1 MMKTALVT
9 GASRGLGEA
18 LVVCLANRGYLVHG
32 LVRTPQAVEALHG
45 HCAAAIPIIGDVA
58 RTEVITAIRDALG
71 RCGDGLNLL
80 INNAGT
86 GASIRAM
93 QDGIE
98 EEIAA
103 HVNTHCLGALRVSRA
118 ALPFLRRAEPAL
130 IVNVSSR
137 FGSTTHAAAG
147 LFHGRPLS
155 YAYPIA
161 KAAQNMLTLRMAE
174 ELRPGH
180 VQVCA
185 VHPGQV
191 LTASGAPDAVTTPA
205 EAATR
210 LVNWLESPPADL
222 HGCYV
227 DLDTGRPGW

>member
-1 MMKTALVT
+1 MKTALVT

-18 LVVCLANRGYLVHG
+18 LVVCLANRGYRVHG
-32 LVRTPQAVEALHG
+32 LVRTPQSAEALHAR
-45 HCAAAIPIIGDVA
+45 CAAAMPIIGDVA
-58 RTEVITAIRDALG
+58 CPEVITAIHEALS
-71 RCGDGLNLL
+71 RHADGVNLL
-80 INNAGT
+80 INNAGS

-93 QDGIE
+93 RAGVE

-103 HVNTHCLGALRVSRA
+103 HVNVHCLGALRVSRA

-137 FGSTTHAAAG
+137 FGSTARAAAG
-147 LFHGRPLS
+147 LLQGHTLS

-174 ELRPGH
+174 ELRSSQ
-180 VQVCA
+180 VRVCA

-191 LTASGAPDAVTTPA
+191 QTASGSPDAITTPT
-205 EAATR
+205 EAAVR
-210 LVNWLESPPADL
+210 LLDWLESAPADL

-227 DLDTGRPGW
+227 DLDTGRQGW

>member
-1 MMKTALVT
+1 MKTALVT

-18 LVVCLANRGYLVHG
+18 LVFGLASRGYRVHG
-32 LVRTPQAVEALHG
+32 LVRTPQAAEALRAR
-45 HCAAAIPIIGDVA
+45 CAAAIPIIGDVA
-58 RTEVITAIRDALG
+58 RPEVIRAIQDALG
-71 RCGDGLNLL
+71 RCGDSLNLL
-80 INNAGT
+80 INNAGS

-93 QDGIE
+93 RDGVE

-103 HVNTHCLGALRVSRA
+103 HINVHCLGVLRVSRA

-137 FGSTTHAAAG
+137 FGSIARAAAG
-147 LFHGRPLS
+147 LLQEHALS

-174 ELRPGH
+174 ELRSSQ
-180 VQVCA
+180 VRVCA

-191 LTASGAPDAVTTPA
+191 QTASGSPDAITPPT
-205 EAATR
+205 EAAVR
-210 LVNWLESPPADL
+210 LLNWLESSPADL
-222 HGCYV
+222 HACYV
-227 DLDTGRPGW
+227 DLDTGRQGW

>member
-1 MMKTALVT
+1 MKTALVT

-18 LVVCLANRGYLVHG
+18 LVVCLASRGYRVHG
-32 LVRTPQAVEALHG
+32 LVRTPQAVEALHER
-45 HCAAAIPIIGDVA
+45 CAAAIPIIGDVA
-58 RTEVITAIRDALG
+58 RPEVITAIQDALG
-71 RCGDGLNLL
+71 RHGDGLNLL

-93 QDGIE
+93 QDGVE

-103 HVNTHCLGALRVSRA
+103 QVNVHCLGALRVSRA

-137 FGSTTHAAAG
+137 FGSTARATAG
-147 LFHGRPLS
+147 LFQGRELS

-174 ELRPGH
+174 ELRASR
-180 VQVCA
+180 VRVCA

-191 LTASGAPDAVTTPA
+191 QTASGSPDAITTPA
-205 EAATR
+205 EAAAR
-210 LVNWLESPPADL
+210 LLDWLESPPAEL

-227 DLDTGRPGW
+227 ELDTGRQGW